1 MHENISSLKR
11 HCIHITFPVFIR
23 YFRSSKSNV
32 VQLLKNLLNYF
43 ICVFCNDNRRSKKV
57 RERERGNVICFQIVS
72 HVRKWNVIGP
82 QVESTPYQGQS
93 GNTSFSETRFRCTA
107 LYTYA
112 GSHSVSDCLLTLIA
126 QVFSFWDLLLFLLHG
141 C

>member
-1 MHENISSLKR
+1 MRENISSLKR

-57 RERERGNVICFQIVS
+57 REREGKCYLLSNSLPCQEVKRNRSTSGEYTIS
-72 HVRKWNVIGP
+72 GAVR
-82 QVESTPYQGQS
+82 EYQFLRNKVQMYCIIHLCRFTFS
-93 GNTSFSETRFRCTA
+93 LRLLANTDRTS
-107 LYTYA
+107 L
-112 GSHSVSDCLLTLIA
+112 
-126 QVFSFWDLLLFLLHG
+126 
-141 C
+141 